1 MKLDTNYSS
10 YGYHLLYVISLSSQW
25 SEPTVRILQL
35 CTSYLTW
42 LSKESCMSGYDFCLS
57 NTRTL
62 LQVSILIET
71 VCRFFPAYYNWI
83 YMLTPNYWR
92 FRRAC
97 QTVHKF
103 SLEVI
108 QKRRADLEEQK
119 VGHTHSEIQRLGSDF
134 IGLVCSL
141 PVRGREKMC
150 WMEERESTLILLTCY
165 WKQRYVFWTSFA
177 FRLHARDSSRARPN
191 KGDWPLT
198 KSKDSQANR
207 LNGYSEW
214 DSVNLLCS
222 HCCIEI
228 LKLNR

>member
-1 MKLDTNYSS
+1 MIRTHSPYIAAVYQLSD
-10 YGYHLLYVISLSSQW
+10 LAVQRILYVRLRFLSIKSQ
-25 SEPTVRILQL
+25 
-35 CTSYLTW
+35 
-42 LSKESCMSGYDFCLS
+42 
-57 NTRTL
+57 TL

-108 QKRRADLEEQK
+108 RKRRADLEEQK
-119 VGHTHSEIQRLGSDF
+119 VGHTHSEIQRSGSDF

-150 WMEERESTLILLTCY
+150 WMEERENTLILLTCY

-177 FRLHARDSSRARPN
+177 SFES
-191 KGDWPLT
+191 WP
-198 KSKDSQANR
+198 QAST
-207 LNGYSEW
+207 GW
-214 DSVNLLCS
+214 G
-222 HCCIEI
+222 
-228 LKLNR
+228 

>member
-1 MKLDTNYSS
+1 MWSLF
-10 YGYHLLYVISLSSQW
+10 HLNDQNPQSIYCSCVPAIWLGCPKNLVCQATISEYQSQ
-25 SEPTVRILQL
+25 
-35 CTSYLTW
+35 
-42 LSKESCMSGYDFCLS
+42 
-57 NTRTL
+57 TL

-108 QKRRADLEEQK
+108 RKRRADLEEQK
-119 VGHTHSEIQRLGSDF
+119 VGHTHSEIQRSGSDF

-150 WMEERESTLILLTCY
+150 WMEESENTLILLTCY
-165 WKQRYVFWTSFA
+165 WKQRYVFWTSFV
-177 FRLHARDSSRARPN
+177 FRLHARESSQARPN
-191 KGDWPLT
+191 KGDWHQIRMTEGWSWLA
-198 KSKDSQANR
+198 S
-207 LNGYSEW
+207 
-214 DSVNLLCS
+214 
-222 HCCIEI
+222 I
-228 LKLNR
+228 